1 MASRFAFLKAW
12 LGVGLGISIWT
23 LPLWAIAVEFKPP
36 KRGIP
41 GRREGA
47 GTRGPAC
54 VQSSP
59 NLTALL
65 PQTNLG
71 LTTAEYPQF
80 FWYVPKTRAKAVKF
94 VLFKGDEQEPE
105 QEVVYE
111 KTLELSGKPGVVSF
125 TLPKTAEVS
134 PLAIGQDYYWTVT
147 LLCNPTDPI
156 NNIYTSGWVQRIAV
170 EPTLAKQ
177 LTRAKSSDRVKLLAE
192 NGIWFDTVST
202 LAQMRCTSPSDT
214 TLASSWSELLKSV
227 KLDKVAAQALDQP
240 CEALKA
246 KTTNNT

>member
-1 MASRFAFLKAW
+1 MRLASRVAFLNVW
-12 LGVGLGISIWT
+12 LSICLGIGICI
-23 LPLWAIAVEFKPP
+23 LPMLAIAVEFKPP

-80 FWYVPKTRAKAVKF
+80 FWYVPQTRAKAVRF
-94 VLFKGDEQEPE
+94 ELFKGDEQEPE
-105 QEVVYE
+105 QELVYQ
-111 KTLELSGKPGVVSF
+111 KILETSGKSGVMSF
-125 TLPKTAEVS
+125 ALPNDDTLP
-134 PLAIGQDYYWTVT
+134 PLTVGQDYFWTVT

-156 NNIYTSGWVQRIAV
+156 NNVYVSGWVQRVVV

-177 LTRAKSSDRVKLLAE
+177 LDTAKSGDRVKLLAE
-192 NGIWFDTVST
+192 NGLWFDTIST
-202 LAQMRCTSPSDT
+202 LAEMRCTNPNDT
-214 TLASSWSELLKSV
+214 TLGSSWSELLKSV
-227 KLDKVAAQALDQP
+227 QLNKVAEQP
-240 CEALKA
+240 FSCSL
-246 KTTNNT
+246 NL